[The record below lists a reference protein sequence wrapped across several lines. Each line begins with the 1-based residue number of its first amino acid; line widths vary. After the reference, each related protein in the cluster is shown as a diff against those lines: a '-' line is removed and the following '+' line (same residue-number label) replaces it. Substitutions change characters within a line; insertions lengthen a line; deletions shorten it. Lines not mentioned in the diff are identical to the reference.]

1 MLTRAYMQRRV
12 DMLWDF
18 MNRPTIAPG
27 SEHWTRWATERRSLL
42 RILHNVPMAIQLPL
56 DWQP

>member
-1 MLTRAYMQRRV
+1 MQLRV
-12 DMLWDF
+12 ALLWDF

-27 SEHWTRWATERRSLL
+27 SEHWTRWAIERRSLL
-42 RILHNVPMAIQLPL
+42 RILHNVPMQIRIPL